1 MEEWVEEA
9 KAAGGTVHTGGTR
22 RNAYFEPTVLTDV
35 PSECQVIRDEVFGPV
50 VSILP
55 FIEVRD
61 AVFEANNTEF
71 GLQAGVF
78 TQSIDLALAIAEKLH
93 VGAVVINE
101 TSDVRIDSMP
111 FGGFKK
117 SGVGREGVRHA
128 VREMTE
134 AKNTIIN
141 LGESKACWQV
151 LGGLTERTTP

>member
-1 MEEWVEEA
+1 
-9 KAAGGTVHTGGTR
+9 
-22 RNAYFEPTVLTDV
+22 
-35 PSECQVIRDEVFGPV
+35 V
-50 VSILP
+50 VSIIP
-55 FIEVRD
+55 FTEVQD
-61 AVFEANNTEF
+61 AVYAANDTEF

-134 AKNTIIN
+134 PKNTIIN
-141 LGESKACWQV
+141 LGESGIRWQQP
-151 LGGLTERTTP
+151 GGFPEQTA